1 MAEDPDESLWR
12 ARLRWRLRGAWQ
24 APTFVVLTLVEA
36 VLLNRLPISGDS
48 GSHVVGAFLLCG
60 FFNLTIVALLAPL
73 LARMLQGRTRADVPR
88 SVAQDRAATA
98 LMCALAL
105 GLLSLG
111 IAHRPS
117 VSAAN
122 DDYAAQLGAV
132 RQYVAHQAPPQYRAG
147 IGAEEVWK
155 QKDGFYRTCVPG
167 PDPRRSLCLFVETDG
182 VPTVTLD
189 PDQQSN
195 SRIAGPDNPGR
206 RGP

>member
-1 MAEDPDESLWR
+1 MAEDPDERLWR

-24 APTFVVLTLVEA
+24 APTFVVLTLLEA
-36 VLLNRLPISGDS
+36 VLLNRLPVSGDG
-48 GSHVVGAFLLCG
+48 GSHIVGAFLLCG
-60 FFNLTIVALLAPL
+60 FLNLAIVGLLAPL
-73 LARMLQGRTRADVPR
+73 LALALRRRTRADVPR

-105 GLLSLG
+105 GLLTLG
-111 IAHRPS
+111 IVHHP
-117 VSAAN
+117 VVNAAQ

-132 RQYVAHQAPPQYRAG
+132 RQYVNHQAPPEYRAG
-147 IGAEEVWK
+147 VGSEEVWK

-182 VPTVTLD
+182 VATVTLD

-195 SRIAGPDNPGR
+195 SRIAGADNPGR